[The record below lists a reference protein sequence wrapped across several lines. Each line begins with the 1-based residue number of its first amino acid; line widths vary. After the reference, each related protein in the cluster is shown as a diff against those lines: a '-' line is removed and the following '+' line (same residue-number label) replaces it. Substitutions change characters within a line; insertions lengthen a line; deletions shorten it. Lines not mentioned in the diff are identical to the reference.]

1 MIKVTGDLLKLAIE
15 GKFDIICHQANCY
28 HTMGSGIAKQIR
40 EQFPEAYKVDLATP
54 KGDSSKLGTFS
65 VAKVT
70 RGTSSFLVANL
81 YGQHS
86 FGRGIQ
92 TNYSA
97 LRSCFE
103 KLKETYGN
111 KKLRFGIPS
120 RIACG
125 LGGGSWDVVSK
136 IIEDELEGEDV
147 TLVEYNGTSFVADYY
162 KDTIDKY

>member
-1 MIKVTGDLLKLAIE
+1 
-15 GKFDIICHQANCY
+15 
-28 HTMGSGIAKQIR
+28 MGSGIAKQIK
-40 EQFPEAYKVDLATP
+40 EKFPEAYDVDLATI

-111 KKLRFGIPS
+111 SKLRFGINYLMG
-120 RIACG
+120 CG
-125 LGGGSWDVVSK
+125 LGGASWDIVSK

-162 KDTIDKY
+162 KETK